1 MIANPTEKQIEN
13 QILAYLGI
21 KKIFAFKNQSTGIFD
36 PSKGSFRKLSQYQI
50 RGSADI
56 LGCVGGLMLC
66 VEVKK
71 PTISKK
77 TGQIIPRTQEEL
89 AKKASPEQIEF
100 INKIKDLGGIAFF
113 ADSLDV
119 VKEQLALFGVN

>member
-1 MIANPTEKQIEN
+1 MITNPTEKQIEN

-21 KKIFAFKNQSTGIFD
+21 KRIFAFKNQSTGIFD

-56 LGCVGGLMLC
+56 LGCVGGLFFAC
-66 VEVKK
+66 EVKK
-71 PTISKK
+71 PSISKK

-89 AKKASPEQIEF
+89 AKKASPEQVEF

-119 VKEQLALFGVN
+119 VKEQLAIFGVN